1 MQTVG
6 RNITKLVITG
16 GPCAGKTTAMLR
28 IREEF
33 EKEGYSVVIVP
44 ETATELIC
52 SGITPWT
59 MDSKVNYQMHQL
71 MLQLEKERIYA
82 LASTYLEGNRRI
94 LIFFDRGAMD
104 NKAYL
109 ADEEFA
115 HILEKLSLSEEDIL
129 KRYDAV
135 FHLVSAAKGDGKA
148 YSLASNNARTESAE
162 LAARIDDRLLEVWKA
177 HPRRRI
183 IDTGIDFNK
192 KLDDLITEIKV
203 YLETS
208 QY

>member
-1 MQTVG
+1 MK
-6 RNITKLVITG
+6 ITKIVITG
-16 GPCAGKTTAMLR
+16 GPCAGKTTGLSYLEQELTQMGYKVVFMNESATEIILNGFGPKAFTNNLD
-28 IREEF
+28 F
-33 EKEGYSVVIVP
+33 EKNI
-44 ETATELIC
+44 IR
-52 SGITPWT
+52 
-59 MDSKVNYQMHQL
+59 
-71 MLQLEKERIYA
+71 LQLEKEKLYEEFCKT
-82 LASTYLEGNRRI
+82 LPNENVVLVC
-94 LIFFDRGAMD
+94 DRGVMD
-104 NKAYL
+104 CKCYMTQQEFDQAL
-109 ADEEFA
+109 IDLDLDE
-115 HILEKLSLSEEDIL
+115 IQLRDS
-129 KRYDAV
+129 YDAV

-192 KLDDLITEIKV
+192 KLDDLITKIKV